1 MKCRGNL
8 QVVFFLLLAAASSGC
23 ASTLPAPGAATA
35 DRAAHVGER
44 AAAPTVTARGSTS
57 RCATAVQADGA
68 PGEFEV
74 ARLRNLNAF
83 PVILD
88 VVFTTGDMPD
98 SEGYVPRDTRRL
110 SLAAAGDPAAERM
123 VVLSLSRVGAAR
135 VAAVERF

>member
-8 QVVFFLLLAAASSGC
+8 QVVFFLLLAALSSGC

-35 DRAAHVGER
+35 V
-44 AAAPTVTARGSTS
+44 APRTWASVQCADCDSARINVEVRHS
-57 RCATAVQADGA
+57 VQADGA